1 MSNKARY
8 EALGLNKFLA
18 VDRAVNLAV
27 QNVEIWMKGR
37 AVDWAVGRAVDWA
50 VHRAVNQA
58 VDEVV
63 YYGLKENRLRPGL
76 SLYLGETG

>member
-1 MSNKARY
+1 MSNEAVY

-27 QNVEIWMKGR
+27 QDVEIWMK
-37 AVDWAVGRAVDWA
+37 GRAVDWA

>member
-37 AVDWAVGRAVDWA
+37 AVDWAVHRALDRAVD
-50 VHRAVNQA
+50 QA
-58 VDEVV
+58 V